1 MANQAGY
8 ITRLLRY
15 FILFLLV
22 IVMVVPLQAQHDS
35 SRTVHDTARTVRQTI
50 NDTSI
55 SIISTPLKASDT
67 VKKANSSLFT
77 DSAFVPNSKLPHSPR
92 KAALYSAVFPGLGQA
107 YNREYWKMPLVYAA
121 IGTCTYFFIDN
132 MKTYKLFRDA
142 YRLRMDGN
150 PDTNDTGETAPY
162 DTESL
167 KLNRDQFRQY
177 VDYSVLFFIL
187 AYGLN
192 IVDATVFAHLKN
204 FDMSDDLSM
213 KVTPTLINGR
223 TLGVGV
229 ILSIGGGKKSSRSSK
244 YFVGR

>member
-1 MANQAGY
+1 MANKAGY

-22 IVMVVPLQAQHDS
+22 VVLDVPLQAQHDT
-35 SRTVHDTARTVRQTI
+35 SRPVSKPTDTTF
-50 NDTSI
+50 SI
-55 SIISTPLKASDT
+55 TATPIPAADT
-67 VKKANSSLFT
+67 VKKANSGLFT
-77 DSAFVPNSKLPHSPR
+77 DSAYVPNSKLPHSPR

-121 IGTCTYFFIDN
+121 LGTCTYFFIDN
-132 MKTYKLFRDA
+132 MKVYKMFRDA
-142 YRLRMDGN
+142 YRLRVDGN
-150 PDTNDTGETAPY
+150 PDTNDTGETVPY
-162 DTESL
+162 DTEAL

-177 VDYSVLFFIL
+177 VDYSVLFFVL

-213 KVTPTLINGR
+213 RISPTLINGR

-229 ILSIGGGKKSSRSSK
+229 NLTFGGKKSGKSK
-244 YFVGR
+244 YFAGR

>member
-1 MANQAGY
+1 MANLAGY
-8 ITRLLRY
+8 ITRSLRY
-15 FILFLLV
+15 FLLFLLV
-22 IVMVVPLQAQHDS
+22 VVLVVPLQAQQDTL
-35 SRTVHDTARTVRQTI
+35 RPVHTTGADTT
-50 NDTSI
+50 I
-55 SIISTPLKASDT
+55 SITTTPIRPADT
-67 VKKANSSLFT
+67 VKKANNSLFT
-77 DSAFVPNSKLPHSPR
+77 DSAYVPNSTLPHSPR

-121 IGTCTYFFIDN
+121 LGTCTYFFVDN
-132 MKTYKLFRDA
+132 MKVYKMFRDA

-150 PDTNDTGETAPY
+150 PDTNDTGETVPY

-213 KVTPTLINGR
+213 RISPTLINNR
-223 TLGVGV
+223 TLGVG
-229 ILSIGGGKKSSRSSK
+229 ITLSIGGGKKSTRSK
-244 YFVGR
+244 YFAGR